1 MIEPADPGV
10 ATALSRPGQVRALLD
25 RLSENSLDLVLC
37 CRVDGRLVFQNRSIA
52 SHLRTS
58 DPAAERLLVSLVLDE
73 LRATRDEAGTTE
85 RELPLADGVRCLE
98 LRVVAEERAAPP
110 AVALVLVVVR
120 DLTESRRLA
129 QQLRE
134 SQRLELI
141 GRLAGGIAHDFNNLL
156 TAMVMQVG
164 FLESEPVLS
173 SSARETCGD
182 LRATVDRATKLIQ
195 QLLTFSRK
203 RSATP
208 TDLAVA
214 PRLRGLSRLLA
225 QLVGPGMV
233 VHLDVADETPDIKVD
248 AVMFEQVVMNLVV
261 NARDAMA
268 GRGRIVI
275 SVTTVDAIPASPGQP
290 RTAGPF
296 VRLDVSDEG
305 VGIPPDSLP
314 QIFEPFFTTKAVGL
328 GTGLGLAIVQAIA
341 LQHGGCVTVD
351 SAVGVGTTFHVYFPV
366 VDDRVV
372 AAPVALVADSHLQAS
387 GAADLVLLVE
397 REASLRRSGRAALE
411 RLGYRVV
418 EAASGPEAEQIWA
431 DLKGIIRLLV
441 TDVAMPAMSGSELVA
456 RLRGTRPRLRVL
468 YLVVPHP
475 DATATLGIG
484 PRTRVL
490 YKPFDASQL
499 ATAVRAALEDP

>member
-1 MIEPADPGV
+1 MTEPADPGV
-10 ATALSRPGQVRALLD
+10 AAPLSTPGQVRALLD
-25 RLSENSLDLVLC
+25 RLSENSPDLVLC

-58 DPAAERLLVSLVLDE
+58 DPDAGRLLVSLLLDE
-73 LRATRDEAGTTE
+73 LRATLAESRTTE

-98 LRVVAEERAAPP
+98 LRMVAEERASPP
-110 AVALVLVVVR
+110 ATALVLVLVR
-120 DLTESRRLA
+120 DLTEPRRLA

-164 FLESEPVLS
+164 FLEAEPILS
-173 SSARETCGD
+173 ASARETCGD

-203 RSATP
+203 RPATP
-208 TDLAVA
+208 TDIALA

-233 VHLDVADETPDIKVD
+233 VHLDVTEETPDIKVD
-248 AVMFEQVVMNLVV
+248 AVMFEQVVMNLAL

-268 GRGRIVI
+268 GVGRIVI
-275 SVTTVDAIPASPGQP
+275 SATAVDAIPASNGQK

-296 VRLDVSDEG
+296 VRLDVCDQG
-305 VGIPPDSLP
+305 VGIPSDSLP

-351 SAVGVGTTFHVYFPV
+351 SVVGVGTTFHVYFPV
-366 VDDRVV
+366 VDNRVV
-372 AAPVALVADSHLQAS
+372 AAPVADGHLHVS

-411 RLGYRVV
+411 RLGYRVL

-431 DLKGIIRLLV
+431 DLKGNVRLLV
-441 TDVAMPAMSGSELVA
+441 TDVAMPAMSGSQLVA

-468 YLVVPHP
+468 YLVVPQP
-475 DATATLGIG
+475 DAAATLDLG

-499 ATAVRAALEDP
+499 AAAVRAALEDP

>member
-1 MIEPADPGV
+1 MTEPDDLGV
-10 ATALSRPGQVRALLD
+10 AAPLSTPGQVRALLD
-25 RLSENSLDLVLC
+25 RLSENSPDLVLC
-37 CRVDGRLVFQNRSIA
+37 CRVDGRLVFQNRAIGT
-52 SHLRTS
+52 HLRTS
-58 DPAAERLLVSLVLDE
+58 DPDAGRLLMTLILDE
-73 LRATRDEAGTTE
+73 LRGTMDEWRTTE
-85 RELPLADGVRCLE
+85 RELPLADGVRYLE
-98 LRVVAEERAAPP
+98 LRTVAEEGAATTDT
-110 AVALVLVVVR
+110 ALVLALVR
-120 DLTESRRLA
+120 DSTESHRLA

-173 SSARETCGD
+173 ASARETCGD

-203 RSATP
+203 RPAAP
-208 TDLAVA
+208 TDIALG
-214 PRLRGLSRLLA
+214 PRLGGLSRLLA
-225 QLVGPGMV
+225 QLVGPGVV

-248 AVMFEQVVMNLVV
+248 AVMFEQVVMNLVL

-268 GRGRIVI
+268 GVGRIVI
-275 SVTTVDAIPASPGQP
+275 SATAVDAIPASRGQVG
-290 RTAGPF
+290 TSGSF
-296 VRLDVSDEG
+296 VRLDVCDDG
-305 VGIPPDSLP
+305 VGIPPDSIP
-314 QIFEPFFTTKAVGL
+314 QIFEPFFTTKTAGL

-351 SAVGVGTTFHVYFPV
+351 SVVGVGTTFHVYFPA
-366 VDDRVV
+366 VDCRVV
-372 AAPVALVADSHLQAS
+372 AAPVPDGHLHAS

-418 EAASGPEAEQIWA
+418 EAASGPEAEQMWS
-431 DLKGIIRLLV
+431 DLKGNVRLLV
-441 TDVAMPAMSGSELVA
+441 TDVAMPAMSGSQLVA
-456 RLRGTRPRLRVL
+456 RLRVTRPRLRVL

-499 ATAVRAALEDP
+499 ATAVSAALEDP